1 MFYRVKYIV
10 METIAAI
17 STPQGVGGI
26 SVIRLSGKE
35 AKKVASKVFSCY
47 GNVSFKEIGRAS
59 CRERVSASV

>member
-1 MFYRVKYIV
+1 

-47 GNVSFKEIGRAS
+47 GDV
-59 CRERVSASV
+59 